1 MRQQQRL
8 RLKDNLKDCAEIYIP
23 DIHWELTT
31 SRIMVTSWV
40 DGIAL
45 SDIDSINASD
55 IDKVKAANNLVTGY
69 LNQVYR
75 DGFFHG
81 DMHPGNL
88 FLMSDSRIA
97 MVDYGIIG
105 IIDKR
110 TRIAIA
116 RILDGYSRKDY
127 DAVAK
132 AHLYG
137 NLVPKDT
144 NITEFTLD
152 CRVIGETL
160 VGKSIKEISFADL
173 LAKLLKMTK
182 KYNTATD
189 PELLLLQK
197 TIMLVEGVGV
207 SLDSNLNIWDV
218 AKPWVT
224 NWAKLNLGFDAR
236 IRDYSLE
243 FMERACYLSQIIE
256 NNLKNSENSE
266 LLSKLDRAKRV
277 GYFWQIFGLTSAT
290 LSIILLVIKFQ

>member
-1 MRQQQRL
+1 M
-8 RLKDNLKDCAEIYIP
+8 P
-23 DIHWELTT
+23 DVHWDLTT
-31 SRIMVTSWV
+31 SKIMATSWV
-40 DGIAL
+40 DGIPL
-45 SDIDSINASD
+45 SNMEKISKSS
-55 IDKVKAANNLVTGY
+55 IDKVKAANNLVIGY

-88 FLMSDSRIA
+88 FLMPDSRIA

-137 NLVPKDT
+137 SLIPKNT

-152 CRVIGETL
+152 CRIIGETL
-160 VGKSIKEISFADL
+160 VGKSIKDISFADL

-182 KYNTATD
+182 KYNTAAD

-197 TIMLVEGVGV
+197 TIMLIEGVGV

-218 AKPWVT
+218 AKPWVAD
-224 NWAKLNLGFDAR
+224 WAKLNLGFDAV
-236 IRDYSLE
+236 IRDYSIE
-243 FMERACYLSQIIE
+243 FIEKFHSFSQIIE
-256 NNLKNSENSE
+256 NNLENNRNNELTNRLNRSERS
-266 LLSKLDRAKRV
+266 S
-277 GYFWQIFGLTSAT
+277 YFWQIFALTSFA
-290 LSIILLVIKFQ
+290 LSITLLLTRF